1 MNLVKLGKQKKET
14 VRYTLLLNT
23 TILILVTIT
32 LMALIIPIN
41 AQEEMKKSIQIIN
54 PRPDF
59 ALSLRLDKGV
69 GATYVPGER
78 IRIYF
83 KSTRNAYVAIFGYDS
98 YGNIK
103 LLFPNQYQKN
113 HFVEAN
119 KQYYIDGI
127 IDPTTKPGFEYVQGF
142 ATVEPVIISKEL
154 ERIIEKE
161 LFPKIGEGV
170 ERFTQRIRGILSGLP
185 AHRWVSSD
193 ILHYQVVER
202 REETGKL
209 SFNSTPS
216 GAEVYLNDRYAGKTP
231 LIMEHVH
238 AGEYL
243 ARVELPGY
251 QIWTRTIQINPNQTN
266 FIHANLISI
275 QRYGSIAIRCNED
288 SARIYLDGQFKGL
301 TEKNRNVLIEQI
313 SEGLHEIRVT
323 LSGYNDWWQRVEVKP
338 NQRVQLTVNLERM
351 KRTGS
356 LEITCNVDNAMIY
369 LDGRYQRRTSLNKA
383 VTISN
388 IQEGNYELKISKDG
402 YQDFLTNIRIYP
414 EETYRLYVNMVPE
427 QKEGS
432 ISISCN
438 ESNAKIFVNGIY
450 MATTT
455 ANKAKVLDGFKEGI
469 YEITLIK
476 DGYHTWLDEIWV
488 YPGETTTIYV
498 DLIKIGS

>member
-1 MNLVKLGKQKKET
+1 MNLGKLEKQKKET
-14 VRYTLLLNT
+14 TRNTLFSNNI
-23 TILILVTIT
+23 ILIIVTII
-32 LMALIIPIN
+32 LMSVIITVN

-69 GATYVPGER
+69 GATYVPGEK

-83 KSTRNAYVAIFGYDS
+83 RSTRNAYVAIFGYDS

-119 KQYYIDGI
+119 KQYSIDGI
-127 IDPTTKPGFEYVQGF
+127 IDPASKPGFEYVQGF
-142 ATVEPVIISKEL
+142 ATTEPVIISREL
-154 ERIIEKE
+154 ERIIERE
-161 LFPKIGEGV
+161 LFPKLGEGID
-170 ERFTQRIRGILSGLP
+170 RFTQRIRGILAGLP
-185 AHRWVSSD
+185 TQRWVSSD

-202 REETGKL
+202 REETGRL
-209 SFNSTPS
+209 NFTSSPG

-231 LIMEHVH
+231 LVMDHIR

-266 FIHANLISI
+266 SVHANLISI

-288 SARIYLDGQFKGL
+288 GARIYLDGQYKGL
-301 TEKNRNVLIEQI
+301 TEKNRNVLLEQVL
-313 SEGLHEIRVT
+313 EGFHEIRVT
-323 LSGYNDWWQRVEVKP
+323 LSGYKDWWQRVEVKP
-338 NQRVQLTVNLERM
+338 NQRIQLTVNLERIA
-351 KRTGS
+351 RTGS

-369 LDGRYQRRTSLNKA
+369 LDGRYQRRTSLDRA

-388 IQEGNYELKISKDG
+388 IQEGNYELKVSKDG
-402 YQDFLTNIRIYP
+402 YYDYITTIRIYP
-414 EETYRLYVNMVPE
+414 DQTYRLYVVMKAE
-427 QKEGS
+427 QREGS
-432 ISISCN
+432 ISIYCN

-455 ANKAKVLDGFKEGI
+455 ANKATIIEAFKEGI

-476 DGYHTWLDEIWV
+476 DGYRTWLDEIWV
-488 YPGETTTIYV
+488 YPGQTTTVYANLV
-498 DLIKIGS
+498 KIGS